1 MRMLGLFENFPRTAH
16 RITQYVSLTSNRSLQ
31 QRLTQTLHA
40 LNSQTF
46 SLEKV
51 TDVSIP
57 ECVASFEFGIA
68 QANDFNYL
76 DDDET
81 ETVMRTINRRPLHV
95 MDFLCVVRYH
105 RLRGEKKRALRFD
118 YSLIRFS
125 FSKDVVNAKVFHERG
140 PRHTSPEDILDF
152 IVRRVNEQSSS
163 RALKEVV

>member
-1 MRMLGLFENFPRTAH
+1 MLGLYENFPRTAH
-16 RITQYVSLTSNRSLQ
+16 RIMHYFKLTSNRTLQ
-31 QRLTQTLHA
+31 QKLTQTLHV
-40 LNSQTF
+40 LNAQTF

-57 ECVASFEFGIA
+57 ECIASFEFGIA

-76 DDDET
+76 DDE
-81 ETVMRTINRRPLHV
+81 EVEAVLKTINKRPLPV

-105 RLRGEKKRALRFD
+105 RLQGEKKRSLRFD

-125 FSKDVVNAKVFHERG
+125 FTKNKMDVQVFHERG
-140 PRHTSPEDILDF
+140 PRHTSPEDVLNF
-152 IVRRVNEQSSS
+152 IVSKVNEESSN